1 MNRLN
6 ARRMHWWNAAEA
18 STHDMP
24 GFDHAITEC
33 KLYGAIIDAIRGRR
47 SD

>member
-6 ARRMHWWNAAEA
+6 ALRKVWWNAAEA

-24 GFDHAITEC
+24 GFNYAMKEC
-33 KLYGAIIDAIRGRR
+33 RTYRAIIDAVRGR
-47 SD
+47 SA

>member
-6 ARRMHWWNAAEA
+6 ALRMVWWNAAEA

-24 GFDHAITEC
+24 GFNYAIRTSRAYC
-33 KLYGAIIDAIRGRR
+33 AIIDAIRGRR
-47 SD
+47 SE